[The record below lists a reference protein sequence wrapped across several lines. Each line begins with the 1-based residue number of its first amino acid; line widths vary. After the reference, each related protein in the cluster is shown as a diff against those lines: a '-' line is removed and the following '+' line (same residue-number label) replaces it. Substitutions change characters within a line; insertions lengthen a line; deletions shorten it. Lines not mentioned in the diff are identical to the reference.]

1 MTTPSATANA
11 SAPEVTGAE
20 VGCLIRS
27 ARQVKGLTQ
36 RELGARVGLPQSE
49 VSRLERG
56 GIARPPDVVA
66 RIAAVLDVPADLLCA
81 ASASGNERQWRQWLW
96 ASRHKPYEK
105 LLLLA
110 LLDSP
115 DAESELDALMARTG
129 LGAGTART
137 MTDSLRREGLL
148 RIKVDRARRR
158 TVIAL
163 ARRPSDTLR

>member
-1 MTTPSATANA
+1 MSMPSATAGETA
-11 SAPEVTGAE
+11 AQVTGAK

-36 RELGARVGLPQSE
+36 RELGASVGLPQSE
-49 VSRLERG
+49 VSRLERRG
-56 GIARPPDVVA
+56 VARAPDVLA
-66 RIAAVLDVPADLLCA
+66 RIAAVLDVPTDLLCA

-129 LGAGTART
+129 LGAGTARS
-137 MTDSLRREGLL
+137 MTESLRRQGLL
-148 RIKVDRARRR
+148 RIEVDRARRR
-158 TVIAL
+158 TIIAL